1 MTFPLGTRATA
12 PGLQLIKQWEGFRAN
27 AYPDPLNG
35 WTVATIGYGTT
46 VYSDGRRVSRG
57 DSLTEAQAT
66 QELEHHVIKR
76 IHPALQKIP
85 FASDMNES
93 MLGALESFAYNLGEG
108 FYGGAYF
115 QTITRKL
122 REKDWATLR
131 QALLLYVNP
140 GSSVEVGLRN
150 RRNAEATL
158 WETGLLESGIM
169 KQL

>member
-1 MTFPLGTRATA
+1 MPFPLGSHATA

-27 AYPDPLNG
+27 AYPDPLHG
-35 WTVATIGYGTT
+35 WAAATIGYGTT
-46 VYSDGRRVSRG
+46 VYSTGRRVAQG
-57 DSLTEAQAT
+57 DTLTEVQAS
-66 QELEHHVIKR
+66 QELEHYVLTR

-85 FASDMNES
+85 YVAEMNAS

-108 FYGGAYF
+108 FYGGAHF